1 MTNYRIDPRKQFSK
15 RLARWTAIFWFF
27 YMTWLSVIMIIS
39 PTAALYSVYM
49 GIIVTAVMILNVWAY
64 TRNSIYE
71 KSVFAMLDKTKLE
84 LSLKGSAETK
94 VGTHIDDEEEEE
106 SDEEGGNG

>member
-1 MTNYRIDPRKQFSK
+1 
-15 RLARWTAIFWFF
+15 
-27 YMTWLSVIMIIS
+27 MTWLSVILFIS

-84 LSLKGSAETK
+84 LSLKGTTQTK
-94 VGTHIDDEEEEE
+94 INTVPEGEDYEDEQADEEE
-106 SDEEGGNG
+106 GLG